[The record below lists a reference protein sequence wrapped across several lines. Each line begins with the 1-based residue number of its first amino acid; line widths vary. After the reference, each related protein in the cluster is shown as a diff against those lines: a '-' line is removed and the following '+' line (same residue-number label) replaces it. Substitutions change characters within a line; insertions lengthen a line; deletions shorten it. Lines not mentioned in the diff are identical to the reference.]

1 MLRTSAGTP
10 KAGSPPHMRGTV
22 GAFPFQYLL
31 EGITPAHAGNSSEC
45 ARQCS
50 LSWDHPRT
58 CGEQILSH
66 LYHLSF
72 VGSPPHM
79 RGTDSETL
87 PVAKKYRITPAHA
100 GNRSPGINTQEGEK
114 DHPRTCGEQRVFP
127 YRFNFL
133 LGSPPHMRGTEF
145 STRGIA
151 QLLRITPAHAGNSV
165 KPVAKRH

>member
-114 DHPRTCGEQRVFP
+114 DHPRTCGEQRSL
-127 YRFNFL
+127 RTASGQTA
-133 LGSPPHMRGTEF
+133 GSPPHMRGTVVYMLPR
-145 STRGIA
+145 TQRD
-151 QLLRITPAHAGNSV
+151 RITPAHAGNRISFS
-165 KPVAKRH
+165 KN